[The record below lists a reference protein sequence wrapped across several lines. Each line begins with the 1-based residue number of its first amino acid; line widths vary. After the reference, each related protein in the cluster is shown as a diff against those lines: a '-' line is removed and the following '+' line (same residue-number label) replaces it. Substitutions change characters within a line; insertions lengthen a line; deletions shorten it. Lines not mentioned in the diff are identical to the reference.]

1 HSRLSVCSSFVCAVA
16 ALAARAR
23 ARARARQGC
32 GGADYQGEGKG
43 GQSMRSFSP
52 VSGERRHRVDPG
64 KTVEEARSGP
74 GGGGR
79 PSCREGA
86 GGVVRA
92 SAAVRGCSNR
102 PPQRRWRRRDPG
114 PAASTVP
121 FVALGGGGFLERPV
135 SALGVLLLVLSLTG
149 LAGALCLASCL
160 LWLFLLILLLFAFT
174 VFAFVVTNR
183 GAGWVVSG
191 RGYKEYRLGDYS
203 TWMQRRV
210 EDSQNWA
217 KIRSCLQD
225 GEVCQKLTARKETVA
240 QFVNSNLS
248 PMQVELQVFR
258 KELDR
263 SESFT
268 VSIPAHTGGA
278 MPASSYSD
286 QSLTGS

>member
-1 HSRLSVCSSFVCAVA
+1 VA
-16 ALAARAR
+16 ALA

-43 GQSMRSFSP
+43 GQSMRRFSP
-52 VSGERRHRVDPG
+52 VRGERRHHVDPG
-64 KTVEEARSGP
+64 KVVEEARSGP

-79 PSCREGA
+79 PNCREGA

-92 SAAVRGCSNR
+92 SAAVQGRSNR

-135 SALGVLLLVLSLTG
+135 IALGVLLLVLSLTG

-225 GEVCQKLTARKETVA
+225 GEVCQKLAARKETVA

-248 PMQVELQVFR
+248 PMQVH
-258 KELDR
+258 
-263 SESFT
+263 T
-268 VSIPAHTGGA
+268 PIP
-278 MPASSYSD
+278 
-286 QSLTGS
+286 

>member
-1 HSRLSVCSSFVCAVA
+1 
-16 ALAARAR
+16 
-23 ARARARQGC
+23 
-32 GGADYQGEGKG
+32 
-43 GQSMRSFSP
+43 M
-52 VSGERRHRVDPG
+52 
-64 KTVEEARSGP
+64 EEARSGP

-135 SALGVLLLVLSLTG
+135 IALGVLLLVLSLTG
-149 LAGALCLASCL
+149 LAGALCRASCL

-203 TWMQRRV
+203 TWLQRRV
-210 EDSQNWA
+210 KDSQNWP
-217 KIRSCLQD
+217 RSAAASR
-225 GEVCQKLTARKETVA
+225 TARSA
-240 QFVNSNLS
+240 RSSRPGRRRS
-248 PMQVELQVFR
+248 PSSSTATSL
-258 KELDR
+258 R
-263 SESFT
+263 SRYIHRF
-268 VSIPAHTGGA
+268 P
-278 MPASSYSD
+278 SS
-286 QSLTGS
+286 